1 MDFDLTVN
9 YQQDRIISSFEEVSF
24 AQKITSLIN
33 SSGGKL
39 LIGVNE
45 KGKIIGIYPKDEQ
58 ENIPIVIANFC
69 SNSIEYTSEV
79 IEINNKLVLV
89 LTFEKAIKIAALSSD
104 KTLVYY
110 YRIDSTIC
118 IANKIIVKL
127 WSYERELT
135 PTSPSSLEAEEIVY
149 KNINKSTLSQLYTRT
164 KLSKS
169 VIDVTVSWL
178 LFTKKVKMIFT
189 DNHITYQHLS

>member
-135 PTSPSSLEAEEIVY
+135 PTSPSSLEAEEVVY
-149 KNINKSTLSQLYTRT
+149 KNINNITLSQLYTRT

>member
-24 AQKITSLIN
+24 AQKITSLVN

-45 KGKIIGIYPKDEQ
+45 KGKIIGIYPKDEL
-58 ENIPIVIANFC
+58 ENISIVIANFC
-69 SNSIEYTSEV
+69 SNPIEYTSEV
-79 IEINNKLVLV
+79 IEMNNKLILV
-89 LTFEKAIKIAALSSD
+89 LSFEKTIKIAALTSD
-104 KTLVYY
+104 KTLEYY
-110 YRIDSTIC
+110 YRIDATIC
-118 IANKIIVKL
+118 VANKIIVKL

-135 PTSPSSLEAEEIVY
+135 SSCPSSLEEEEIVY
-149 KNINKSTLSQLYTRT
+149 KKINNSTLSQLYTRT

-178 LFTKKVKMIFT
+178 LFNKKIKMIFT

>member
-69 SNSIEYTSEV
+69 SNPIEYSSEV

-89 LTFEKAIKIAALSSD
+89 LTFEKAIKIAALTFD
-104 KTLVYY
+104 KTFVYY

-149 KNINKSTLSQLYTRT
+149 KNINNITLSQLYTRT

>member
-45 KGKIIGIYPKDEQ
+45 KGKIIGIYPKDEL

-69 SNSIEYTSEV
+69 SNPIEYTSEV
-79 IEINNKLVLV
+79 IKIDNKLILV
-89 LTFEKAIKIAALSSD
+89 LSVEKKIKIAALSSD
-104 KTLVYY
+104 QTFAYY
-110 YRIDSTIC
+110 YRIDATIC
-118 IANKIIVKL
+118 VANKIIVKL

-135 PTSPSSLEAEEIVY
+135 PSCPSSLEEEEIVY
-149 KNINKSTLSQLYTRT
+149 KNINNSTLSQLYTRT
-164 KLSKS
+164 RLSKS

-178 LFTKKVKMIFT
+178 LFNKKIKMIFT

>member
-45 KGKIIGIYPKDEQ
+45 KGKIIGIYPKDEL

-69 SNSIEYTSEV
+69 SNPIEYSSEV

-89 LTFEKAIKIAALSSD
+89 LTFEKAIKIAALTFD
-104 KTLVYY
+104 KKFVYY

-118 IANKIIVKL
+118 KANKIIVKF

-135 PTSPSSLEAEEIVY
+135 PTSPSSLEDEEIVY
-149 KNINKSTLSQLYTRT
+149 KNINNITLSQLYTRT

-189 DNHITYQHLS
+189 DNQITYQHLS

>member
-79 IEINNKLVLV
+79 IEIDNKLILV
-89 LTFEKAIKIAALSSD
+89 LSFEKAIKIAALSSD

-149 KNINKSTLSQLYTRT
+149 KNINNITLSQLYTRT

>member
-33 SSGGKL
+33 SSGGNL
-39 LIGVNE
+39 LIGVND
-45 KGKIIGIYPKDEQ
+45 KGKIIGIYPKDEL

-69 SNSIEYTSEV
+69 SNPIEYSSEV

-104 KTLVYY
+104 KILVYY

-135 PTSPSSLEAEEIVY
+135 PTSPSSLEEEEIVY
-149 KNINKSTLSQLYTRT
+149 KNINNITLSQLYTRT

-178 LFTKKVKMIFT
+178 LFTKKIKMIFS